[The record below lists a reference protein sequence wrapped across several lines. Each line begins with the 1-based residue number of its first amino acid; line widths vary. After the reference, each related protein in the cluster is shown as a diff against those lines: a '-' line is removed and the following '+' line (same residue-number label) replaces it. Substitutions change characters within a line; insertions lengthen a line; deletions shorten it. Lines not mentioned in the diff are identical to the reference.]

1 MDFEGFMAVGDVLG
15 LTYAFYLVTASA
27 LLEVVVA
34 LFLPRGI

>member
-15 LTYAFYLVTASA
+15 LTYAFYLVTVSA

-34 LFLPRGI
+34 LFLPRRI